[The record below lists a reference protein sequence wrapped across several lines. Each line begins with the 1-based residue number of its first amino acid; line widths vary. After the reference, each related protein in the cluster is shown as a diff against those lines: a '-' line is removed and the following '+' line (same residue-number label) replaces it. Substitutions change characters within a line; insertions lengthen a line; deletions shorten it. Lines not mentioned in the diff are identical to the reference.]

1 MFRRR
6 LTNLRPIAF
15 LVAGGLIAFGL
26 MFAYLRLEPPKG
38 KYDDNDIKKIV
49 SDQMAAATPSP
60 PVAPQL
66 YAQIQPSVVLLTT
79 REVPPGK
86 TEAATGIG
94 SGVVIDAAGLI
105 LTAYHVVAGADSV
118 RVHFFDGTVVT
129 GQVAQKQPER
139 DLAVVQVPSLPK
151 GVEPATLGGGA
162 EPGDDVL
169 AFGAPLGFYGTVTR
183 GVISGTDRS
192 FRVEETGQQ
201 LNGLIQFDAA
211 VNPGNSGGPLVD
223 FSGRVIGIV
232 TGIISPEGIKAFSG
246 MSFAVPIEQANGIV
260 APLG

>member
-66 YAQIQPSVVLLTT
+66 YAQLQPSVVLLTT

-94 SGVVIDAAGLI
+94 SGVVIDAA
-105 LTAYHVVAGADSV
+105 
-118 RVHFFDGTVVT
+118 
-129 GQVAQKQPER
+129 
-139 DLAVVQVPSLPK
+139 
-151 GVEPATLGGGA
+151 
-162 EPGDDVL
+162 
-169 AFGAPLGFYGTVTR
+169 
-183 GVISGTDRS
+183 
-192 FRVEETGQQ
+192 
-201 LNGLIQFDAA
+201 
-211 VNPGNSGGPLVD
+211 
-223 FSGRVIGIV
+223 
-232 TGIISPEGIKAFSG
+232 
-246 MSFAVPIEQANGIV
+246 
-260 APLG
+260 